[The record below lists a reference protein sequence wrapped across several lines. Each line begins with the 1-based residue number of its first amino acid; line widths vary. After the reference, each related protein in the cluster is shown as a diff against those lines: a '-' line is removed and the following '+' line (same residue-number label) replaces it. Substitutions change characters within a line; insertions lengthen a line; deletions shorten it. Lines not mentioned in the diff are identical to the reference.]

1 MSYPTGIG
9 ASDKAEVRLARVAES
24 TSIRLIAF
32 PEVIKKSDRHL
43 YGAHDHLDDGDQPT
57 RVIHTT
63 DHKEDKDG
71 RNHHGLHHSW
81 KKFNSLPFRIS
92 SLFTSDEDD
101 NADGNGGDGNLESL
115 SRSQSRC

>member
-1 MSYPTGIG
+1 MMMVALSYPAGIG
-9 ASDKAEVRLARVAES
+9 ATDKAEVRLARLAES

-32 PEVIKKSDRHL
+32 PEEFNKLINL
-43 YGAHDHLDDGDQPT
+43 YGPHDHLDNGDQPT

-71 RNHHGLHHSW
+71 GHPGHHHRLHHSW

-92 SLFTSDEDD
+92 SLFTSY
-101 NADGNGGDGNLESL
+101 
-115 SRSQSRC
+115 R